1 MLLSTNAVDQIG
13 SGPHPNNCV
22 VVLVEVEDEIM
33 ANEVVGG
40 MGDDLTNVDSWRVT
54 VDDDVVVARWEGA
67 TKPRASR
74 AEIRPTTREEYGM
87 NLMVSKVQWHYET
100 NEGADMQDEIGW
112 SMLKLLCDVTKI
124 SLYLSRSSARGRE
137 NKIWRESTHN
147 YWREQEIFCVTDLY
161 VAVAQAKNHH
171 DHGLRL
177 RRRRR
182 HCRRL
187 VRQESKRHV
196 TERIETGHL

>member
-54 VDDDVVVARWEGA
+54 VDDAVVARREGA

-74 AEIRPTTREEYGM
+74 AEIRPTTREECGM
-87 NLMVSKVQWHYET
+87 NLMVSKVVQWHYET
-100 NEGADMQDEIGW
+100 NEGDMQYEIGW

-124 SLYLSRSSARGRE
+124 SLYLSRSSAG
-137 NKIWRESTHN
+137 
-147 YWREQEIFCVTDLY
+147 EIQNMAGEHT
-161 VAVAQAKNHH
+161 
-171 DHGLRL
+171 
-177 RRRRR
+177 
-182 HCRRL
+182 
-187 VRQESKRHV
+187 
-196 TERIETGHL
+196 